1 MSVLLEQD
9 YSTSLLS
16 LVTRPLPHLAYW
28 VHDLDP
34 VIFQFTETIAIRWYG
49 LAYVAGFLIAFGLL
63 GLYWKRG
70 RSELA
75 PHMQESLAMAMILG
89 VVVGGRLGYF
99 LFYETENFL
108 RDPLV
113 FFRVWEGGMASHG
126 GFIGVTL
133 AGLYIARKFK
143 LKPLHLGDLVASVA
157 APGLMLGRLA
167 NFVNGEL
174 WGKVTDV
181 PWAVVFPQSAPAGM
195 PVHLIEARHPSQLY
209 QAGLEGLLLL
219 VYIQWRFWSVRPPKA
234 GQTPELA
241 SASSAPG
248 HLMAEFLIG
257 YSILR
262 WIGELFREPDAALI
276 LGMSRGSFYSLLL
289 LAVGIG
295 ILVWIRRR
303 RLTNGQSL

>member
-16 LVTRPLPHLAYW
+16 LVTRPLPDLAYW

-34 VIFQFTETIAIRWYG
+34 VIVQFTETIAIRWYG
-49 LAYVAGFLIAFGLL
+49 LSYVAGFLIAFGLL
-63 GLYWKRG
+63 GLYWKKG
-70 RSELA
+70 CSALA
-75 PHMQESLAMAMILG
+75 PHMQESLAMSMILG
-89 VVVGGRLGYF
+89 VVIGGRLGYF
-99 LFYETENFL
+99 LFYETGNFF

-126 GFIGVTL
+126 GFIGVTV
-133 AGLYIARKFK
+133 AGLWVARKFK
-143 LKPLHLGDLVASVA
+143 IPRLQLGDLVASVA

-167 NFVNGEL
+167 NFINGEL
-174 WGKVTDV
+174 WGKVSDV
-181 PWAVVFPQSAPAGM
+181 PWAVIFPQSAPAGM
-195 PVHLIEARHPSQLY
+195 PVHLIEPRHPSQLY

-219 VYIQWRFWSVRPPKA
+219 VYMQWRFWSVNRQAQEDQP
-234 GQTPELA
+234 A
-241 SASSAPG
+241 SPSAAHG

-262 WIGELFREPDAALI
+262 WIGELFREPDATLI

-289 LAVGIG
+289 LVVGIG